1 MTIKDF
7 LSFESLKSFGSFESL
22 FLMNREEFMVILFIV
37 YITIVHFYV
46 WYKDNNEH
54 KLKDR

>member
-7 LSFESLKSFGSFESL
+7 LNFEGLKSLESFKSL
-22 FLMNREEFMVILFIV
+22 FLMNKEEFMVILFIV